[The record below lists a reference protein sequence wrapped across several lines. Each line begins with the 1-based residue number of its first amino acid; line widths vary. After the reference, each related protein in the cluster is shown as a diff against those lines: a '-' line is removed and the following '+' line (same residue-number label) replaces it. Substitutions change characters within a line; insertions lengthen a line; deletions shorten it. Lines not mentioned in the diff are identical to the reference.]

1 MFLWLKIHI
10 YLPGMRLCPECGNG
24 GSCDPETGLCVCPD
38 GFIGLECGKHILYVV
53 ILDGGC
59 VCVCVCVHM
68 YKYKCVCVLQHV
80 TLISVDVR
88 CVQPDHE
95 ALSKH
100 ITYTSV
106 HIHVAVQTCSKC
118 SPGTQVHPLLSLPL
132 QSIPFSFLHP
142 SLPLSLLPSF
152 PPPHSESCS
161 IPDCTQCIIQD
172 GKFVCQEC
180 KEDFEVS
187 GDDKC
192 ERKYL

>member
-1 MFLWLKIHI
+1 M
-10 YLPGMRLCPECGNG
+10 
-24 GSCDPETGLCVCPD
+24 CVC
-38 GFIGLECGKHILYVV
+38 L
-53 ILDGGC
+53 C
-59 VCVCVCVHM
+59 VCVCTCTSISV
-68 YKYKCVCVLQHV
+68 CVCVLQHV

-88 CVQPDHE
+88 CVQPNHE
-95 ALSKH
+95 ALSKAH
-100 ITYTSV
+100 HLHQCT
-106 HIHVAVQTCSKC
+106 HTCSC
-118 SPGTQVHPLLSLPL
+118 SDMFEMQSRYTGTPPALSSPP
-132 QSIPFSFLHP
+132 IHSFLLPPP

-161 IPDCTQCIIQD
+161 IPNCTQCIIQD